1 MKIVFVS
8 NFLNHHQLP
17 FCLAMKNTEG
27 IDFWFVANQRTPNFR
42 VAFGYEDM
50 NAKYDFV
57 IRTYEGVAENTLA
70 KFLCEE
76 ADVVIIGSA
85 SDSYIK
91 NRLKNNKLTFRY
103 SERIYKKK
111 PPFYEIPLRAI
122 KYFLKSGRHKNL
134 YLLCSSAFTA
144 PDYAKTGTFIN
155 KAYKWAYFTEVK
167 KYENIENIIE
177 NKDKNSILWVGRFLE
192 LKHPELPIMVAKKL
206 KQEGYEFNLKYIGNG
221 ELLDSMK
228 ALVGKENLADC
239 VEFLGNMPHQNV
251 RENMEKAEIFL
262 FTSDRNEGW
271 GAVLNESMNSCCA
284 VVGSEVIGS
293 VPFLINNNENGL
305 IHKDQDAEDLYQKV
319 KFLLDNPQKRIDIS
333 KKAYETMVNEWNAEN
348 AAKKLVEL
356 SKAIIR
362 GKKKTNLFSNGVC
375 SKAEWK

>member
-1 MKIVFVS
+1 MKIALVS

-17 FCLAMKNTEG
+17 FCLAMKNNKDIE
-27 IDFWFVANQRTPNFR
+27 FHFVATTPTSKSR
-42 VAFGYEDM
+42 IAFGYEDM

-57 IRTYEGVAENTLA
+57 LRTYESKVERDLA
-70 KFLCEE
+70 LEFCDE

-85 SDSYIK
+85 SDEYIK
-91 NRLKNNKLTFRY
+91 NRLKEKKLTFRY

-251 RENMEKAEIFL
+251 KKQRFSYSHLIEMKAGVQSL
-262 FTSDRNEGW
+262 
-271 GAVLNESMNSCCA
+271 MN
-284 VVGSEVIGS
+284 
-293 VPFLINNNENGL
+293 L
-305 IHKDQDAEDLYQKV
+305 
-319 KFLLDNPQKRIDIS
+319 
-333 KKAYETMVNEWNAEN
+333 
-348 AAKKLVEL
+348 
-356 SKAIIR
+356 
-362 GKKKTNLFSNGVC
+362 
-375 SKAEWK
+375 